1 MISMGKHRIIIKCIV
16 NYCDDYLL
24 LQKWYDDRIDEP
36 YQWEFADGELE
47 FGESPERAAE
57 RIIAEAA
64 GLTAEAAKPLY
75 TWQYMLG
82 EVSNIGICYLL
93 HTHDTAVV
101 LSEEYTE
108 YAWISRLEF
117 ADYIKNEKLLE
128 DVERADL

>member
-1 MISMGKHRIIIKCIV
+1 MGKYRILVKCVV
-16 NYCDDYLL
+16 NYCGDYLL

-36 YQWEFADGELE
+36 YQWEFPEGELE

-57 RIIAEAA
+57 RIVTEAT
-64 GLTAEAAKPLY
+64 GLTAESVKPLY

-93 HTHDTAVV
+93 HAHDTSTV

-108 YAWISRLEF
+108 YAWITRLEF
-117 ADYIKNEKLLE
+117 ADYIRNEKLLT
-128 DVERADL
+128 DIERADL